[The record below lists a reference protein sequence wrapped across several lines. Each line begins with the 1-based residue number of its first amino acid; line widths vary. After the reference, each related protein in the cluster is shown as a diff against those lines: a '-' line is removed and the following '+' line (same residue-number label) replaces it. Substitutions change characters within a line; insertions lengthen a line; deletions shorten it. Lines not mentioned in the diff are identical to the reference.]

1 MAQRTLSFVFLASL
15 WETKPNYMNI
25 KVCGIT
31 EMKQLQQLD
40 GLDIDFAGLI
50 FYKESPRYIGDK
62 ISKKDLKKADLDIK
76 KVGVFVNPEMIEVLD
91 AIDEYGLE
99 VVQLHGDESPEMCE
113 DLSSEVEV
121 IKAFRVTEGVDI
133 DKLVAPYDAVCDY
146 YLFDTGGLKES
157 FGGTGQQFDWSILT
171 KAKIE
176 KPFFLSGGI
185 GPEDAQKVKG
195 FVHPDFFGVDINS
208 RFEKEPGV
216 KDMAKVLQFR
226 QGLKK

>member
-1 MAQRTLSFVFLASL
+1 
-15 WETKPNYMNI
+15 MNI

-40 GLDIDFAGLI
+40 GLDIDFAGMI
-50 FYKESPRYIGDK
+50 FYKDSPRYIGGKLNAKD
-62 ISKKDLKKADLDIK
+62 IKKADFDLKKT
-76 KVGVFVNPEMIEVLD
+76 GVFVNPEMIEVLD
-91 AIDEYGLE
+91 AIDEYGLD
-99 VVQLHGDESPEMCE
+99 VVQLHGDETPEMCE

-121 IKAFRVTEGVDI
+121 IKAFRIKGDEDI

-157 FGGTGQQFDWSILT
+157 FGGTGQQFDWSILA

-185 GPEDAQKVKG
+185 GVEDAARVKA
-195 FVHPDFFGVDINS
+195 FKHPDMFGVDINS
-208 RFEKEPGV
+208 KFEVSPGV
-216 KDMAKVLQFR
+216 KDMKLLLQFK
-226 QGLKK
+226 QGLK

>member
-1 MAQRTLSFVFLASL
+1 
-15 WETKPNYMNI
+15 MNI

-62 ISKKDLKKADLDIK
+62 ISKEDLKRADLDLK

-91 AIDEYGLE
+91 AIDEYGLDA
-99 VVQLHGDESPEMCE
+99 VQLHGDESPEMCE

-121 IKAFRVTEGVDI
+121 IKAFRIKEDVTDI
-133 DKLVAPYDAVCDY
+133 DALVAAYDAVCDY
-146 YLFDTGGLKES
+146 YLFDKAIDNS
-157 FGGTGQQFDWSILT
+157 FGGTGKQFDWSVLT

-185 GPEDAQKVKG
+185 GVEDAVKIKA
-195 FVHPDFFGVDINS
+195 FKHPDFFGVDINS
-208 RFEKEPGV
+208 QFEKSPGV
-216 KDMAKVLQFR
+216 KDMGMVLQFK
-226 QGLKK
+226 QALKK

>member
-1 MAQRTLSFVFLASL
+1 
-15 WETKPNYMNI
+15 MNI

-50 FYKESPRYIGDK
+50 FYKESPRYIGEK
-62 ISKKDLKKADLDIK
+62 ISKSELKKADFDLK
-76 KVGVFVNPEMIEVLD
+76 KVGVFVNPEMIDVLD
-91 AIDEYGLE
+91 AIDDYGLDA
-99 VVQLHGDESPEMCE
+99 VQLHGDESPEMCD

-121 IKAFRVTEGVDI
+121 IKAFRVTDGVDI
-133 DKLVAPYDAVCDY
+133 DKMVAPYDAVCDY

-157 FGGTGQQFDWSILT
+157 FGGTGKQFDWTILT

-185 GPEDAQKVKG
+185 RPEDAVKVKG
-195 FVHPDFFGVDINS
+195 FKHPDFFGVDINS
-208 RFEKEPGV
+208 QFEKEPGV
-216 KDMAKVLQFR
+216 KDMGKVLQFR
-226 QGLKK
+226 QGLK

>member
-1 MAQRTLSFVFLASL
+1 
-15 WETKPNYMNI
+15 MNI

-50 FYKESPRYIGDK
+50 FYKQSPRYIGEK
-62 ISKKDLKKADLDIK
+62 ISKSELKKADFDLK
-76 KVGVFVNPEMIEVLD
+76 KVGVFVNPEMIDVLD
-91 AIDEYGLE
+91 AIDDYGLDA
-99 VVQLHGDESPEMCE
+99 VQLHGDESPEMCD

-121 IKAFRVTEGVDI
+121 IKAFRVTDGLDI
-133 DKLVAPYDAVCDY
+133 DKMVAPYDAVCDY

-157 FGGTGQQFDWSILT
+157 FGGTGKQFDWTILT

-185 GPEDAQKVKG
+185 RPEDAVKVKG
-195 FVHPDFFGVDINS
+195 FKHPDFFGVDINS
-208 RFEKEPGV
+208 QFEKEPGV
-216 KDMAKVLQFR
+216 KDMGKVLQFR
-226 QGLKK
+226 QGLK

>member
-1 MAQRTLSFVFLASL
+1 
-15 WETKPNYMNI
+15 MNI

-50 FYKESPRYIGDK
+50 FYPESSRYVGDK
-62 ISKKDLKKADLDIK
+62 LPKKEVKKADFDLKKT
-76 KVGVFVNPEMIEVLD
+76 GVFVNPELIDVLD
-91 AIDEYGLE
+91 AIDDYGLD
-99 VVQLHGDESPEMCE
+99 VVQLHGDESPEMCD

-121 IKAFRVTEGVDI
+121 IKAFRITGEEDI

-157 FGGTGQQFDWSILT
+157 FGGTGKQFDWNVLT
-171 KAKIE
+171 RAKIE

-185 GPEDAQKVKG
+185 GPEDAARVKA
-195 FVHPDFFGVDINS
+195 FKHPDLFGVDINS
-208 RFEKEPGV
+208 RFEVSPGV
-216 KDMAKVLQFR
+216 KDMSKILQFKM
-226 QGLKK
+226 GLK

>member
-1 MAQRTLSFVFLASL
+1 
-15 WETKPNYMNI
+15 MNI

-62 ISKKDLKKADLDIK
+62 IPKKELKSADFDLK
-76 KVGVFVNPEMIEVLD
+76 KVGVFVNPEMIDVLD
-91 AIDEYGLE
+91 AIDDYGLDA
-99 VVQLHGDESPEMCE
+99 VQLHGDESPEMCE

-121 IKAFRVTEGVDI
+121 IKAFRVTDGVDI

-157 FGGTGQQFDWSILT
+157 FGGTGKQFDWAILT

-185 GPEDAQKVKG
+185 SVEDAAKVKA
-195 FVHPDFFGVDINS
+195 FTHPDFFGVDINS
-208 RFEKEPGV
+208 RFEKSPGI
-216 KDMAKVLQFR
+216 KDMGAVLQFR
-226 QGLKK
+226 QAMKK

>member
-1 MAQRTLSFVFLASL
+1 
-15 WETKPNYMNI
+15 MNI

-50 FYKESPRYIGDK
+50 FFKDSPRYIGDK
-62 ISKKDLKKADLDIK
+62 LSKKDIKNADFDLK
-76 KVGVFVNPEMIEVLD
+76 KVGVFVNPEMIDVLD
-91 AIDEYGLE
+91 AIDDYGLE

-121 IKAFRVTEGVDI
+121 IKAFRVTDGVDI
-133 DKLVAPYDAVCDY
+133 DELVAPYDAVCDY
-146 YLFDTGGLKES
+146 YLFDTGGLKET

-185 GPEDAQKVKG
+185 GVEDAARIKDFK
-195 FVHPDFFGVDINS
+195 HPDYFGVDINS

-216 KDMAKVLQFR
+216 KDMGLVLQFK
-226 QGLKK
+226 QGLKR

>member
-1 MAQRTLSFVFLASL
+1 
-15 WETKPNYMNI
+15 MNI

-40 GLDIDFAGLI
+40 GLDVDFAGMI
-50 FYKESPRYIGDK
+50 FYKESPRYMGDK
-62 ISKKDLKKADLDIK
+62 LSAKEVKKADFDLK
-76 KVGVFVNPEMIEVLD
+76 KVGVFVNPEMIDVLD

-121 IKAFRVTEGVDI
+121 IKAFRITGNENI
-133 DKLVAPYDAVCDY
+133 DELVAPYDAVSDY

-157 FGGTGQQFDWSILT
+157 FGGTGQQFDWSVLS

-185 GPEDAQKVKG
+185 GVEDAARVKA
-195 FVHPDFFGVDINS
+195 FKHPDLFGVDINS
-208 RFEKEPGV
+208 KFETMPGV
-216 KDMAKVLQFR
+216 KDMSKVLQF
-226 QGLKK
+226 KVAMK

>member
-1 MAQRTLSFVFLASL
+1 
-15 WETKPNYMNI
+15 MNI

-50 FYKESPRYIGDK
+50 FYKESPRYIGEK
-62 ISKKDLKKADLDIK
+62 ISKSELKKADFDLK
-76 KVGVFVNPEMIEVLD
+76 KVGVFVNPEMIDVLD
-91 AIDEYGLE
+91 AIDDYGLDA
-99 VVQLHGDESPEMCE
+99 VQLHGDESPEMCD

-121 IKAFRVTEGVDI
+121 IKAFRVTDGLDI
-133 DKLVAPYDAVCDY
+133 DKMVAPYDAVCDY

-157 FGGTGQQFDWSILT
+157 FGGTGKQFDWTILT

-185 GPEDAQKVKG
+185 RPEDAVKVKG
-195 FVHPDFFGVDINS
+195 FKHPDFFGVDINS
-208 RFEKEPGV
+208 QFEKEPGV
-216 KDMAKVLQFR
+216 KDMGKVLQFR
-226 QGLKK
+226 QGLK